1 MAAPPSPAHVR
12 RLWHQRQL
20 GRNRHSTGGP
30 SARRPRFRQSPA
42 VLADPRDPGRSPPSI
57 QAARH
62 RWRGETAGLG
72 PAVSMEADA
81 SSSSTRAILGPRAAR
96 HGWRGETRRRK
107 QRTRPRPLPVSVAPS
122 ARLFPPSPH
131 AHSPPK
137 PPRSQARHPL
147 YKAGILPSFRHVS
160 APPTLRT
167 RGIWPRGGCR
177 PPPAAGRTCRTAGAP
192 VSASVP
198 PRPRRDPNRHAGP
211 EGGGDRVSWSGEVG

>member
-81 SSSSTRAILGPRAAR
+81 SSSSNRAILGPRAAR

-107 QRTRPRPLPVSVAPS
+107 KRTRPRPLPVSVAPS
-122 ARLFPPSPH
+122 AGLFPPSPH
-131 AHSPPK
+131 AHSPPS
-137 PPRSQARHPL
+137 PLDHRLAISSTWPASSPHSGTFPLPRLFVREVFGPGAAVVRRQQGVEP
-147 YKAGILPSFRHVS
+147 AGPR
-160 APPTLRT
+160 APQSVPVCRL
-167 RGIWPRGGCR
+167 GRGG
-177 PPPAAGRTCRTAGAP
+177 TRTATLG
-192 VSASVP
+192 
-198 PRPRRDPNRHAGP
+198 RREAEIG
-211 EGGGDRVSWSGEVG
+211 